1 MMIYVFHG
9 FGCFIFLSE
18 ARMVLN
24 RHIHQRLERF
34 CTLRISDRS
43 ACPLLQIVAARY
55 ADTWR
60 SLIDRF
66 RIPSA
71 TTFRP
76 ESMNFLRP
84 DEFHKRCFPGNP
96 QLLVIACYSPYMPI
110 PSIDLHFPRRA
121 PCGFVWESVPTVHP
135 LVNHH
140 LGGIFHVHTR
150 ISQ

>member
-1 MMIYVFHG
+1 MIGSIEKHQFYCHIKGGTWGNTIYDDICFSWIWV
-9 FGCFIFLSE
+9 FIFLSE

-121 PCGFVWESVPTVHP
+121 PCGFV
-135 LVNHH
+135 
-140 LGGIFHVHTR
+140 
-150 ISQ
+150 